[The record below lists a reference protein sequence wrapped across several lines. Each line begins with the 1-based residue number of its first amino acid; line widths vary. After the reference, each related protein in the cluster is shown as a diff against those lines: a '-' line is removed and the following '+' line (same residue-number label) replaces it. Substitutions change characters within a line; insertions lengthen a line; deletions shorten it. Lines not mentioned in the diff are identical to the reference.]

1 MWPNLE
7 FFADL
12 VTFTEEILNGKF
24 HFLYSYVKLPGIWV
38 LLLFYNIQGKFD
50 KLFFEKG
57 LGELASPSPAS
68 LISNKAI
75 IGSEEKDSVKGTGR
89 PGGVL

>member
-1 MWPNLE
+1 M
-7 FFADL
+7 
-12 VTFTEEILNGKF
+12 
-24 HFLYSYVKLPGIWV
+24 

-75 IGSEEKDSVKGTGR
+75 IGSEEKDSVKGTGSR